1 MAATSLIMT
10 TPQVSLI
17 RRRAFLKTAAV
28 AGAGVTFPMVVP
40 RRVFGA
46 NERLNVAAIGSGG
59 KGQVDIDGCE
69 SQNIVAL
76 CDVDPGRA
84 AHMFKRHA
92 KAPKYADFRKML
104 EKEAKHIDA
113 VIVSTPD
120 HTHAPAAAMAIRLG
134 KHVYCQKPLTHS
146 VFEARVLTDLARKHK
161 VATQM
166 GNQGHSNPD
175 SRRYVELIQAGVL
188 GDVKEVH
195 IWTDRPIWPQGIGR
209 PAGSP
214 PVPKGLDWDLW
225 LGPAQERP
233 YHPAYHPFK
242 WRGFWDFGTG
252 AVGDMGC
259 HNSDLAYWSL
269 DLRNPTTLSA
279 ESSDNNPETAP
290 KWSVITYHF
299 PKQGKRK
306 PVKVVWYDGGKKP
319 DPALAGQKS
328 LPGNGSILIGSKDS
342 LYIPMYWGKGTFL
355 SGATAA
361 DHKDV
366 PEKFEKPKDFNRH
379 HYLEWIDACKGGQ
392 PAWSNFDYAGPMTE
406 AMLLG
411 LVALRTGEKIEWDA
425 KKMRVTNLPEANEL
439 VRHEY
444 RKGWVL

>member
-1 MAATSLIMT
+1 
-10 TPQVSLI
+10 
-17 RRRAFLKTAAV
+17 
-28 AGAGVTFPMVVP
+28 
-40 RRVFGA
+40 
-46 NERLNVAAIGSGG
+46 
-59 KGQVDIDGCE
+59 
-69 SQNIVAL
+69 
-76 CDVDPGRA
+76 
-84 AHMFKRHA
+84 MFKRHA

-214 PVPKGLDWDLW
+214 PVPKVLDWDLW

-259 HNSDLAYWSL
+259 HNSDLAYWAL
-269 DLRNPTTLSA
+269 DLRNPKTLEA
-279 ESSDNNPETAP
+279 KSSDNNPETAP
-290 KWSVITYHF
+290 KWSIITYYF
-299 PKQGKRK
+299 PQQGKRK

-319 DPALAGQKS
+319 DPALARQKS

-425 KKMRVTNLPEANEL
+425 KKMRVINLPEANKL
-439 VRHEY
+439 VRREY

>member
-1 MAATSLIMT
+1 MT
-10 TPQVSLI
+10 TTQISSI
-17 RRRAFLKTAAV
+17 HRRAFLKSTVV
-28 AGAGVTFPMVVP
+28 AGSAIAFPMVLP

-46 NERLNVAAIGSGG
+46 NERLNIAAIGSGG

-76 CDVDPGRA
+76 CDVDPSKA

-92 KAPKYADFRKML
+92 KAPKYADFREML
-104 EKEAKHIDA
+104 DKEAKHIDA
-113 VIVSTPD
+113 VTVSTPD
-120 HTHAPAAAMAIRLG
+120 HTHATATAMAIRLG

-146 VFEARVLTDLARKHK
+146 VYEARVLTDLARNHK

-175 SRRYVELIQAGVL
+175 SRRYVELIRAGVL

-195 IWTDRPIWPQGIGR
+195 IWTDRPVWPQGIGR
-209 PAGSP
+209 PAGAHSA
-214 PVPKGLDWDLW
+214 PKDVSWDLW
-225 LGPAQERP
+225 LGPAPERP

-259 HNSDLAYWSL
+259 HNSDLAYWAL
-269 DLRNPTTLSA
+269 NLRNPTTLEA
-279 ESSDNNPETAP
+279 VSSGINSETAP
-290 KWSVITYHF
+290 KWSIITYYF
-299 PKQGKRK
+299 PQDGKRK

-319 DPALAGQKS
+319 DPALAKQTS

-342 LYIPMYWGKGTFL
+342 LYIPMYWGKGSFL
-355 SGATAA
+355 SGATEN

-366 PEKFEKPKDFNRH
+366 PEIFEKPKDFNRH
-379 HYLEWIDACKGGQ
+379 HYLEWIEACKGGK
-392 PAWSNFDYAGPMTE
+392 PAWSNFDYSGPMTE

-411 LVALRTGEKIEWDA
+411 LVALRSGRKIKWDA
-425 KKMRVTNLPEANEL
+425 KKMHVTNFPDANEL
-439 VRHEY
+439 INPEY
-444 RKGWVL
+444 RKGWLL

>member
-1 MAATSLIMT
+1 MTAPSLIMT
-10 TPQVSLI
+10 TPQVSQI

-28 AGAGVTFPMVVP
+28 AGAGVAFPMVVP

-214 PVPKGLDWDLW
+214 PVPKGLEWDLW

-259 HNSDLAYWSL
+259 HNSDLAYWAL
-269 DLRNPTTLSA
+269 DLRNPKTLEA
-279 ESSDNNPETAP
+279 KSSDNNPETAP
-290 KWSVITYHF
+290 KWSIITYHF
-299 PKQGKRK
+299 PQQGKRK

-319 DPALAGQKS
+319 DPALARQKS

-425 KKMRVTNLPEANEL
+425 KKMRVINLPEANKL
-439 VRHEY
+439 VRREY